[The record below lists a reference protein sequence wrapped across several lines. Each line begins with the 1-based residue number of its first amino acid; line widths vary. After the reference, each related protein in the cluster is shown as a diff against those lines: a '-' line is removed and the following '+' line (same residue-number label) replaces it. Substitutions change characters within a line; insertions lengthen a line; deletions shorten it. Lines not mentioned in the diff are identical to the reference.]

1 MHTTYPAHGDTRKAE
16 EEELIHA
23 GNDDGPNQPN
33 NPAAQ
38 GGHRHGRIVGVG
50 DRRADL
56 WIRRVVL
63 CRVDELTSAGTGA

>member
-38 GGHRHGRIVGVG
+38 RGLSSGFRKPRLLDGGVSKRTWDFENPPSPPTH
-50 DRRADL
+50 A
-56 WIRRVVL
+56 
-63 CRVDELTSAGTGA
+63 